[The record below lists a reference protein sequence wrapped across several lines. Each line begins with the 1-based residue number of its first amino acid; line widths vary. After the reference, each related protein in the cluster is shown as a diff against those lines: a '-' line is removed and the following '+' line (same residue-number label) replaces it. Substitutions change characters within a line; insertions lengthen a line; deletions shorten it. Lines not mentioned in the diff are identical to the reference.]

1 MLILPASLCQNFPTR
16 QTETYTLVKSKGAC
30 WKTHVGRVII
40 VIHNSPCFPV
50 NHEGAIMGQ
59 SNHHENNRRRRDV
72 DHVED
77 LLDSW
82 LSAQT
87 SIHFA
92 ILFGSFAKQENRADS
107 DIDLAVELDEPLTA
121 ENKLIL
127 LQSLSELT
135 DRRIDFIDLKT
146 VGEPL
151 LGQIVKYGRV
161 LKGSEQKFIE
171 LSIRN
176 VNMIQDF
183 TPYIKRTLKEKRE
196 RWLRRG

>member
-1 MLILPASLCQNFPTR
+1 MTDFECFARGS
-16 QTETYTLVKSKGAC
+16 Y
-30 WKTHVGRVII
+30 
-40 VIHNSPCFPV
+40 SPI

-59 SNHHENNRRRRDV
+59 TNNHENNRRRRDF
-72 DHVED
+72 DNVEE
-77 LLDSW
+77 LLDKW

-92 ILFGSFAKQENRADS
+92 ILFGSFAKRASRPDS
-107 DIDLAVELDEPLTA
+107 DIDLAVDLDEPLTA

-135 DRRIDFIDLKT
+135 DRRIDLIDLKT

-151 LGQIVKYGRV
+151 LGQIVKYGKV
-161 LKGSEQKFIE
+161 LKGSKENFIE

-176 VNMIQDF
+176 VNMMQDF

-196 RWLRRG
+196 RWLRHG